1 MEFNKEKS
9 IFLQIA
15 DMVCENIL
23 SGKWKNGDR
32 IPSVREMAVAIEV
45 NPNTVMRTYTFLQ
58 EKGILSNKRGIGY
71 FASDDSYRYAL
82 KYKKDEFLNRDLPRF
97 LRTLRLLGL
106 NLNDIRGYLKEHSKK
121 EDAMRRKHENQQ

>member
-1 MEFNKEKS
+1 MEFDRERS

-45 NPNTVMRTYTFLQ
+45 NPNTVMRTYTLLL
-58 EKGILSNKRGIGY
+58 EKGILSNRRGIGY
-71 FASDDSYRYAL
+71 FASDDAYRNAL
-82 KYKKDEFLNRDLPRF
+82 KHQKDEFLNRDLPRF
-97 LRTLRLLGL
+97 LKTLRLLGMD
-106 NLNDIRGYLKEHSKK
+106 LNDIKGRIGESPKK
-121 EDAMRRKHENQQ
+121 RNPRKTHENQQ

>member
-1 MEFNKEKS
+1 MEFNKERS

-45 NPNTVMRTYTFLQ
+45 NPNTVMRTYAFLL
-58 EKGILSNKRGIGY
+58 EKGVLSNKRGIGY
-71 FASDDSYRYAL
+71 FASDDAHRSAL
-82 KYKKDEFLNRDLPRF
+82 KYKKDEFINRDLPS
-97 LRTLRLLGL
+97 LLKTLRLLGL
-106 NLNDIRGYLKEHSKK
+106 DLNDIKGHFKNSKK
-121 EDAMRRKHENQQ
+121 TKT

>member
-1 MEFNKEKS
+1 MEFNRERS

-15 DMVCENIL
+15 DLVCENIL

-45 NPNTVMRTYTFLQ
+45 NPNTVMRTYAFLL

-71 FASDDSYRYAL
+71 FASEDAYRNAL
-82 KYKKDEFLNRDLPRF
+82 KLKKDEFLERDLPRF
-97 LRTLRLLGL
+97 FRTLRLLGMD
-106 NLNDIRGYLKEHSKK
+106 LNDIKGYFKQSSKK
-121 EDAMRRKHENQQ
+121 ATS